1 MRLEKLV
8 LHGFKSFAD
17 KTVFE
22 FPKNFTAIVGPN
34 GSGKSNIADA
44 IRWVLGEQSTKTL
57 RAKQSQDVIFG
68 GSAQLSKLGMA
79 SVELHLDNSDH
90 VIPLEY
96 EEIVLT
102 RKLFRSGESEYR
114 VNNANVRLQDILLM
128 LAKAKFGQKSYAV
141 IGQGMITHFLNATPQ
156 ERKLFFDEAT
166 GVREHQIKRDQAI
179 NKLIRSEEHVS
190 QAQTLL
196 TEIEPHL
203 QSLSR
208 QVKRLEKREK
218 IEAELQSVF
227 VEYYGSLWQSLEAE
241 YAACRTHINTDTRQI
256 ELLEAEYTKV
266 QHASDAL
273 ASEASQGERYQQ
285 LQARYHELLERK
297 GALVKD
303 QAVLK
308 GKLELEHQKQGEL
321 SLIWMR
327 RKEDELLADAHT
339 FTGQLRI
346 LKEQL
351 QRQSGERDR
360 TQATLEALQEQ
371 LRSVEEQSA
380 GMKKRITDEAHGLT
394 IPEIHAELRQ
404 IFEEQQSFL
413 QQLLNT
419 HSLDA
424 FTSVQAE
431 ARRVL
436 LRFAELLDQ
445 LELDPNDAVQ
455 SLQLELHQ
463 LEASMQRCVDERA
476 KTQQELNTLAVQ
488 METAQT
494 KFALLQEQL
503 SRVQDQLAQ
512 LESDIHSATAELD
525 ERDTEGATRQVTEAV
540 AAAERRM
547 HSLEQELNGMQ
558 TEMDVFHAQED
569 TKKARLLELQQ
580 QMQTLQRTLTT
591 ARQQLSTQEIQ
602 FARIETRR
610 EDVMNELKRDVPTEL
625 HERIRTHAPVD
636 DARRAQD
643 AHALQRRMI
652 TLKKQLDAI
661 GGVDQETV
669 DAYTST
675 QERHAFLQQQTTD
688 LERSITSLE
697 TVIDELDKTIH
708 EQFQKN
714 FREINVGFQN
724 YFRMLFRGGTAQLAL
739 LAQMETTEAQ
749 EDVSDEMQTVEPRA
763 PRFVGKEKKRQK
775 LISGIEVMASPPGKK
790 ITHVAALSGGE
801 KSMVAMALLC
811 AIIAHNPSPFVF
823 LDEVEAA
830 LDEENSEKLSAI
842 LTDLS
847 HKTQLIVI
855 THNRVT
861 MRAADVLFGVTMG
874 PQGTSHT
881 VSVELTE
888 AQALAE
894 SEDAKDRAAPTAR
907 SRSK

>member
-44 IRWVLGEQSTKTL
+44 IRWVLGEQSAKTL

-68 GSAQLSKLGMA
+68 GSTQLSKLGMA

-96 EEIVLT
+96 EEIVIT

-114 VNNANVRLQDILLM
+114 VNNANVRLQDIVLM

-179 NKLIRSEEHVS
+179 NKLIRSEEHLS
-190 QAQTLL
+190 QAHTLMA
-196 TEIEPHL
+196 EIEPHL

-218 IEAELQSVF
+218 IEAELHATF
-227 VEYYGSLWQSLEAE
+227 VEYYGSLWQSLEVE
-241 YAACRTHINTDTRQI
+241 YAACHAHIKTYTQQI
-256 ELLEAEYTKV
+256 ASLETEYAAL
-266 QHASDAL
+266 QHAIDAL

-285 LQARYHELLERK
+285 LQSRYQELLERK

-339 FTGQLRI
+339 FTGQLRM

-351 QRQSGERDR
+351 LRQKGERDR
-360 TQATLEALQEQ
+360 TQETQRSIQTQ
-371 LRSVEEQSA
+371 LRVFEQQVA
-380 GMKKRITDEAHGLT
+380 EMNKRINDESHGFT
-394 IPEIHAELRQ
+394 IQEIHTELRH
-404 IFEEQQSFL
+404 IFEEQQAFL

-419 HSLDA
+419 QSLDA
-424 FTSVQAE
+424 FTSVKTE
-431 ARRVL
+431 AKRVL

-445 LELDPNDAVQ
+445 LELDPSDAVQ
-455 SLQLELHQ
+455 SLQLEMRQ
-463 LEASMQRCVDERA
+463 LEANMQHCADERA
-476 KTQQELNTLAVQ
+476 QTQQELNALVVQ

-494 KFALLQEQL
+494 KTTLLQEQL
-503 SRVQDQLAQ
+503 SRVQDQLTQ
-512 LESDIHSATAELD
+512 LETDIHSATADLD
-525 ERDTEGATRQVTEAV
+525 ERDTEGATRHMTEAV
-540 AAAERRM
+540 TAAEQRM
-547 HSLEQELNGMQ
+547 RALEQELSGMQ
-558 TEMDVFHAQED
+558 TEMNAFHAQED
-569 TKKARLLELQQ
+569 KKKTRLLELQQ
-580 QMQTLQRTLTT
+580 QMRTLQRALTT
-591 ARQQLSTQEIQ
+591 GRQQLSTQEIQ
-602 FARIETRR
+602 FARIETRK
-610 EDVMNELKRDVPTEL
+610 EDVMNELKRDVPPKL
-625 HERIRTHAPVD
+625 HEHIRNHAPVD
-636 DARRAQD
+636 DARVAQES
-643 AHALQRRMI
+643 HALQRRVI

-669 DAYTST
+669 DEYTTT
-675 QERHAFLQQQTTD
+675 QERHAFLLHQTTD
-688 LERSITSLE
+688 LAQSITSLE
-697 TVIDELDKTIH
+697 TVIDELDTTIH
-708 EQFQKN
+708 AQFQKN
-714 FREINVGFQN
+714 FREINVGFQQ
-724 YFRMLFRGGTAQLAL
+724 YFHVLFHGGKAQLTL
-739 LAQMETTEAQ
+739 LTQAEAAETP
-749 EDVSDEMQTVEPRA
+749 EDVADETRA
-763 PRFVGKEKKRQK
+763 AETHTSRSIGKEKKKQK

-842 LTDLS
+842 LIDLA

-861 MRAADVLFGVTMG
+861 MRAAEVLFGVTMG
-874 PQGTSHT
+874 PQGTSHML
-881 VSVELTE
+881 SVELTE
-888 AQALAE
+888 AQAFAE
-894 SEDAKDRAAPTAR
+894 MEADEDRKARADRSISA
-907 SRSK
+907 